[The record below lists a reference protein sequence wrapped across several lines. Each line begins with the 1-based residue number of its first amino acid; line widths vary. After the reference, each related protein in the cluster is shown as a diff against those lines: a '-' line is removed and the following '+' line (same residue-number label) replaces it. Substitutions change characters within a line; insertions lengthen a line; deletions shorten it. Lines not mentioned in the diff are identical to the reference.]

1 MDGTRFDAW
10 TRRRLGLVAGGIGAL
25 LLGLDEPHEA
35 GAGRKGKKSGKK
47 RRRKRKRCKKLLQP
61 CTIGGK
67 KCCRG
72 NSCEP
77 INGGQ
82 FCCKPFGKSCS
93 DGAECCSDL
102 CLTPQNTC
110 SGLG

>member
-10 TRRRLGLVAGGIGAL
+10 TRRRFGLVAGGIGVS
-25 LLGLDEPHEA
+25 LLGLKGRDAA
-35 GAGRKGKKSGKK
+35 GAKRKNTKNKKK
-47 RRRKRKRCKKLLQP
+47 RRRRKRCKKLLQP

-67 KCCRG
+67 SCCNG
-72 NSCEP
+72 NDCET
-77 INGGQ
+77 INGGR

-93 DGAECCSDL
+93 DGAECCSAV

-110 SGLG
+110 AGLG

>member
-10 TRRRLGLVAGGIGAL
+10 TRRRFGLVAGGIGAL
-25 LLGLDEPHEA
+25 LLGLDGRDETA
-35 GAGRKGKKSGKK
+35 ARRKGTKNTKK
-47 RRRKRKRCKKLLQP
+47 RGRKRKRCKKLLQP

-67 KCCRG
+67 TCCKG
-72 NSCEP
+72 NDCEP

-93 DGAECCSDL
+93 DDAECCSAL

-110 SGLG
+110 AGLG